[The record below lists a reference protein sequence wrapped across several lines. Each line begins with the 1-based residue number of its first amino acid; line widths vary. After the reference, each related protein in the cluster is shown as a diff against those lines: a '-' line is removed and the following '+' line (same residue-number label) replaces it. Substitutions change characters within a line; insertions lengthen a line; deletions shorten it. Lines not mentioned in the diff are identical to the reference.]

1 MAARIDLR
9 ASYTGPV
16 LLGFMGVVFAC
27 LAATPVN
34 IVGKLI
40 FLAIGVP
47 IVVLAVKLGKRRLV
61 VDENGVTAKG
71 TFGTQ
76 TILWNELDHYT
87 FWSMDQQ
94 MGYAYGGYQAGLA
107 GVIIVAIVA
116 LVVSSARNRGQ
127 ANRRFGTGRLTIV
140 GNGRKIAIDAR
151 FKGVVDALDTAFEV
165 LHARLRASGRRDY
178 APFGLG
184 NGELHDAVKG
194 TLALPDIEKIS
205 VVGGR
210 MIIKK
215 RGKRLAW
222 SKVHMKNIRNGML
235 FIEELGEHG
244 LIVDA
249 KAGMFVPP
257 TVLEKLHASSAR
269 QAALPAA
276 RVVSRD

>member
-9 ASYTGPV
+9 ASYTAPI

-71 TFGTQ
+71 AFGTQ

-94 MGYAYGGYQAGLA
+94 MGYVYGGASGGVDGL
-107 GVIIVAIVA
+107 IIAAILAVFVTA
-116 LVVSSARNRGQ
+116 VRNRGA
-127 ANRRFGTGRLTIV
+127 ANRRFGMGRLTIV

-151 FKGVVDALDTAFEV
+151 FKGVVNALDVAFEE

-178 APFGLG
+178 APFALG

-205 VVGGR
+205 VAGAR
-210 MIIKK
+210 LIIKK

-222 SKVHMKNIRNGML
+222 SKVHMKNVRNGML

-257 TVLEKLHASSAR
+257 NVLAKLHAATAR

-276 RVVSRD
+276 RIVSRD